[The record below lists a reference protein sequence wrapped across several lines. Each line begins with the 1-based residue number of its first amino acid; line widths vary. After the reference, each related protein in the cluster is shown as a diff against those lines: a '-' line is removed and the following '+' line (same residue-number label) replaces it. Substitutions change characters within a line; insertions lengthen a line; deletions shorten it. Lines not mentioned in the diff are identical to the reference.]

1 MTPPQQPAEPGTKV
15 DPRVIAAFV
24 ITALVW
30 GSTWLV
36 IKGQIGPVPPSWSV
50 TWRFVAAAVGMFAL
64 GLVRGEIPLRAAVPE
79 RRVLIHAALIGVS
92 LFCANFQFVYRAETH
107 LTSGLVA
114 VVFALLMVPNAVF
127 SRIFLGTP
135 VTRGFVGGSLIALGG
150 IVLLMI
156 SEYRAAAA
164 GSDVPL
170 GAAMTVL
177 ALMFASTG
185 NVLQAAQV
193 ARTVPAAMLL
203 AWAFLFGAVAD
214 FAVAWVLSG
223 PPVFDWSPA
232 YLGSVAYLS
241 LIGSVLTFPLYNLL
255 LRQMGP
261 GRAAY
266 NGVLVPVVAML
277 LSTAFEQ
284 YRWSVFN
291 LTGAALSLIG
301 LIVALQSRRPSR

>member
-1 MTPPQQPAEPGTKV
+1 VSHAPPDSARGS

-24 ITALVW
+24 VTALVW

-50 TWRFVAAAVGMFAL
+50 TWRFAGAAIGMFAL
-64 GLVRGEIPLRAAVPE
+64 GLARGDIHLHALVPE
-79 RRVLIHAALIGVS
+79 RRVLVHAGLIGIS
-92 LFCANFQFVYRAETH
+92 LFCFNFQFVYRAESH

-114 VVFALLMVPNAVF
+114 VVFALLLLPNAIF

-135 VTRGFVGGSLIALGG
+135 VTRGFIFGSIVALGG

-156 SEYRAAAA
+156 REYRAAPV

-170 GAAMTVL
+170 GAAMTAL
-177 ALMFASTG
+177 ALLFASTG

-193 ARTVPAAMLL
+193 VRRVPAAMLL
-203 AWAFLFGAVAD
+203 AWAFLIGASAD
-214 FAVAWVLSG
+214 CMVAWVLSG
-223 PPVFDWSPA
+223 PPVFDWSPGYIA
-232 YLGSVAYLS
+232 SVAYLA

-255 LRQMGP
+255 LREMGP

-277 LSTAFEQ
+277 LSTAFEG
-284 YRWSVFN
+284 YRWSALN
-291 LTGAALSLIG
+291 IGGAALSLIG
-301 LIVALQSRRPSR
+301 LVMALRSRKPSR

>member
-1 MTPPQQPAEPGTKV
+1 MSTHNRSS

-24 ITALVW
+24 VTALVW

-50 TWRFVAAAVGMFAL
+50 TWRFAGAALGMFAL
-64 GLVRGEIPLRAAVPE
+64 GLVRGDIRLGALVPE
-79 RRVLIHAALIGVS
+79 RPVLIHAGLIGVS
-92 LFCANFQFVYRAETH
+92 LFCANFQFVYRAESH

-114 VVFALLMVPNAVF
+114 VVFALLLLPNAVF

-135 VTRGFVGGSLIALGG
+135 VTRGFALGSAIALSG

-156 SEYRAAAA
+156 AEYRTAPV

-170 GAAMTVL
+170 GAAMTGL
-177 ALMFASTG
+177 ALLCASTG

-193 ARTVPAAMLL
+193 VRRVPAAMLL
-203 AWAFLFGAVAD
+203 AWAFLIGAVVD
-214 FAVAWVLSG
+214 FGVAWVLSG
-223 PPVFDWSPA
+223 PPVFDWSPV
-232 YLGSVAYLS
+232 YMGSVAYLA

-255 LRQMGP
+255 LREMGP

-266 NGVLVPVVAML
+266 NGVVVPVVAML
-277 LSTAFEQ
+277 LSTAFEG
-284 YRWSVFN
+284 YRWTGLN
-291 LTGAALSLIG
+291 LGGAGLALIG
-301 LIVALQSRRPSR
+301 LVVALRSRKPSR

>member
-1 MTPPQQPAEPGTKV
+1 MSTHNRSS

-24 ITALVW
+24 VTALVW

-50 TWRFVAAAVGMFAL
+50 TWRFTGAALGMFAL
-64 GLVRGEIPLRAAVPE
+64 GLVRGDIRLGALVPE
-79 RRVLIHAALIGVS
+79 RPVLIHAGLIGVS
-92 LFCANFQFVYRAETH
+92 LFCANFQFVYRAESH

-114 VVFALLMVPNAVF
+114 VVFALLLLPNAVF

-135 VTRGFVGGSLIALGG
+135 VTRGFALGSAIALSG

-156 SEYRAAAA
+156 AEYRTAPA

-170 GAAMTVL
+170 GAAMTGL
-177 ALMFASTG
+177 ALLCASTG

-193 ARTVPAAMLL
+193 VRRVPAAMLL
-203 AWAFLFGAVAD
+203 AWAFLIGAVVD
-214 FAVAWVLSG
+214 FGVAWVLSG
-223 PPVFDWSPA
+223 PPVFDWSPV
-232 YLGSVAYLS
+232 YMGSVAYLA

-255 LRQMGP
+255 LREMGP

-266 NGVLVPVVAML
+266 NGVVVPVVAML
-277 LSTAFEQ
+277 LSTVFEG
-284 YRWSVFN
+284 YRWTGLN
-291 LTGAALSLIG
+291 LGGAGLALIG
-301 LIVALQSRRPSR
+301 LVVALRSRKPSR

>member
-1 MTPPQQPAEPGTKV
+1 
-15 DPRVIAAFV
+15 VIAAFV
-24 ITALVW
+24 VTALVW

-50 TWRFVAAAVGMFAL
+50 TWRFTGAALGMFAL
-64 GLVRGEIPLRAAVPE
+64 GLVRGDIRLGALVPE
-79 RRVLIHAALIGVS
+79 RAVLIHAGLIGVS
-92 LFCANFQFVYRAETH
+92 LFCVNFQFVYRAESH

-114 VVFALLMVPNAVF
+114 VVFALLVLPNVVF

-135 VTRGFVGGSLIALGG
+135 VTRGFMLGSGIALGG

-156 SEYRAAAA
+156 HEYHAAPA

-170 GAAMTVL
+170 GAAMTVV
-177 ALMFASTG
+177 ALLCASTG

-193 ARTVPAAMLL
+193 ARRVPAAMLL
-203 AWAFLFGAVAD
+203 AWAFLIGATVD
-214 FAVAWVLSG
+214 FVVAWVLSG

-255 LRQMGP
+255 LREMGP
-261 GRAAY
+261 GHAAY
-266 NGVLVPVVAML
+266 NGVVVPVVAML
-277 LSTAFEQ
+277 LSTAFEG
-284 YRWSVFN
+284 YRWTGLN
-291 LTGAALSLIG
+291 LGGAAFALIG
-301 LIVALQSRRPSR
+301 LVVALRSRRPSR